1 MLPGLDSAS
10 LVSLHGRPLH
20 QEGGSIQPYS
30 TFYFFSTALA
40 VGSISILPLVPASL
54 FGRRFFLLV
63 GLIAILFF
71 VFAMVSRGLAM
82 ESLYL
87 CSMGFLILY
96 EITIPAHLEADH
108 SEGAG
113 KSHSLQRAT
122 SILVLAMAILAAW
135 SGLVRESLGLSTQLQ
150 IEGGSPLASAS
161 PGVCLLSS
169 ASSALLLGFSLI
181 SMVLGHWYLVS
192 RKLSFQP
199 LKLIS
204 GLLCLAVVFRALV
217 IVVAAFEQGEYWGQS
232 FSGGLTH
239 YLLSGGLFVACR
251 LSLGVILPAI
261 LAVLAWRCAKI
272 ESNQSATGILY
283 VLVAFVFFG
292 EILSK
297 HFLANQ
303 GVVI

>member
-1 MLPGLDSAS
+1 M
-10 LVSLHGRPLH
+10 HGRPLH
-20 QEGGSIQPYS
+20 QEGGSIQSYS

-71 VFAMVSRGLAM
+71 VFALVSRELAM
-82 ESLYL
+82 EPLYL

-96 EITIPAHLEADH
+96 EITIPAHPEADH
-108 SEGAG
+108 SEEAG
-113 KSHSLQRAT
+113 TSRSMQRT
-122 SILVLAMAILAAW
+122 SSILMLAMAILAAW
-135 SGLVRESLGLSTQLQ
+135 SGLARESLEISAQLHKQ
-150 IEGGSPLASAS
+150 SLRALDVASS
-161 PGVCLLSS
+161 EVYLLNS

-181 SMVLGHWYLVS
+181 SMILGHWYLVS

-204 GLLCLAVVFRALV
+204 GLLCLAVAVRALV
-217 IVVAAFEQGEYWGQS
+217 IVIAVFEQSEYWGQS
-232 FSGGLTH
+232 FSGGFTH

-261 LAVLAWRCAKI
+261 LAVLAWRCAKL

-303 GVVI
+303 GLVL

>member
-1 MLPGLDSAS
+1 M
-10 LVSLHGRPLH
+10 HGRPLH
-20 QEGGSIQPYS
+20 QEGGSIQSYS

-54 FGRRFFLLV
+54 FGRRFFLLA

-71 VFAMVSRGLAM
+71 VFALVSRGLAM
-82 ESLYL
+82 EPLYL

-96 EITIPAHLEADH
+96 EITIPAHPEADH
-108 SEGAG
+108 SEEAGA
-113 KSHSLQRAT
+113 SRSMQRT
-122 SILVLAMAILAAW
+122 SSILMLAMAILAAW
-135 SGLVRESLGLSTQLQ
+135 SGLARESLEISAQLHKQ
-150 IEGGSPLASAS
+150 SLRALDVASS
-161 PGVCLLSS
+161 EVCLLNS

-181 SMVLGHWYLVS
+181 SMILGHWYLVS

-204 GLLCLAVVFRALV
+204 GLLCLAVAVRALV
-217 IVVAAFEQGEYWGQS
+217 IVIAVFEQSEYWGQS
-232 FSGGLTH
+232 FSGGFTH

-261 LAVLAWRCAKI
+261 LAVLAWRCAKL

-303 GVVI
+303 GLVL

>member
-1 MLPGLDSAS
+1 M
-10 LVSLHGRPLH
+10 HGRPLH
-20 QEGGSIQPYS
+20 QEGGSIQSYS

-54 FGRRFFLLV
+54 FGRRFFLLA

-71 VFAMVSRGLAM
+71 VFALVSRGLAM
-82 ESLYL
+82 EPLYL

-96 EITIPAHLEADH
+96 EITIPAHPEADH
-108 SEGAG
+108 SEEAG
-113 KSHSLQRAT
+113 KPRSMHRTS
-122 SILVLAMAILAAW
+122 SILMLAMAILAAW
-135 SGLVRESLGLSTQLQ
+135 SGLARESLEISAQLHKQ
-150 IEGGSPLASAS
+150 SLRALDVASS
-161 PGVCLLSS
+161 EVFLLNS

-181 SMVLGHWYLVS
+181 SMILGHWYLVS

-204 GLLCLAVVFRALV
+204 GLLCLAVAVRALV
-217 IVVAAFEQGEYWGQS
+217 IVIAVFEQGEYWGQS
-232 FSGGLTH
+232 FSGGFTH

-303 GVVI
+303 GLVL

>member
-1 MLPGLDSAS
+1 M
-10 LVSLHGRPLH
+10 HGRPLH
-20 QEGGSIQPYS
+20 QEGGSIQSYS

-71 VFAMVSRGLAM
+71 VFALVSRGLAM
-82 ESLYL
+82 EPLYL

-96 EITIPAHLEADH
+96 EITIPAHPEADH
-108 SEGAG
+108 SEEAG
-113 KSHSLQRAT
+113 KPRSMHRTS
-122 SILVLAMAILAAW
+122 SILMLAMAILAAW
-135 SGLVRESLGLSTQLQ
+135 SGLARESLEISAQLHKQ
-150 IEGGSPLASAS
+150 SLRALDVASS
-161 PGVCLLSS
+161 EVFLLNS

-181 SMVLGHWYLVS
+181 SMILGHWYLVS

-204 GLLCLAVVFRALV
+204 GLLCLAVAVRALV
-217 IVVAAFEQGEYWGQS
+217 IVIAVFEQGEYWGQS
-232 FSGGLTH
+232 FSGGFTH

-303 GVVI
+303 GVVL

>member
-1 MLPGLDSAS
+1 M
-10 LVSLHGRPLH
+10 HGRPLH
-20 QEGGSIQPYS
+20 QEGGSIQSYS

-54 FGRRFFLLV
+54 FGRRFFLLA

-71 VFAMVSRGLAM
+71 VFALVSRGLAM
-82 ESLYL
+82 EPLYL

-96 EITIPAHLEADH
+96 EITIPAHPEADH
-108 SEGAG
+108 SEEAG
-113 KSHSLQRAT
+113 KPRSMHRTS
-122 SILVLAMAILAAW
+122 SILMLAMAILAAW
-135 SGLVRESLGLSTQLQ
+135 SGLARESLEISAQLHKQ
-150 IEGGSPLASAS
+150 SLRALDVASS
-161 PGVCLLSS
+161 EVFLLNS

-181 SMVLGHWYLVS
+181 SMILGHWYLVS

-204 GLLCLAVVFRALV
+204 GLLCLAVAVRALV
-217 IVVAAFEQGEYWGQS
+217 IVIAVFEQGEYWGQS
-232 FSGGLTH
+232 FSGGFTH

-261 LAVLAWRCAKI
+261 LAVLAWRCAKL

-303 GVVI
+303 GLVL

>member
-1 MLPGLDSAS
+1 M
-10 LVSLHGRPLH
+10 HGRPLH
-20 QEGGSIQPYS
+20 QEGGSIQSYS
-30 TFYFFSTALA
+30 TFYFFATALA

-71 VFAMVSRGLAM
+71 VFALVSRGLAM
-82 ESLYL
+82 EPLYL

-96 EITIPAHLEADH
+96 EITIPAHPEADH
-108 SEGAG
+108 SEEAG
-113 KSHSLQRAT
+113 TSRSMQRT
-122 SILVLAMAILAAW
+122 SSILMLAMAILAAW
-135 SGLVRESLGLSTQLQ
+135 SGLARESLEISAQLHKQ
-150 IEGGSPLASAS
+150 SLRALDVASS
-161 PGVCLLSS
+161 EVCLLNS

-181 SMVLGHWYLVS
+181 SMILGHWYLVS

-204 GLLCLAVVFRALV
+204 GLLCLAVAVHALV
-217 IVVAAFEQGEYWGQS
+217 IVIAVFEQGEYWGQS
-232 FSGGLTH
+232 FSGGFTH

-261 LAVLAWRCAKI
+261 LAVLAWRCAKL

-303 GVVI
+303 GVVL

>member
-1 MLPGLDSAS
+1 M
-10 LVSLHGRPLH
+10 HGRPLH
-20 QEGGSIQPYS
+20 QEGGSIQSYS
-30 TFYFFSTALA
+30 TFYFFATALA

-71 VFAMVSRGLAM
+71 VFALVSRGLAM
-82 ESLYL
+82 EPLYL

-96 EITIPAHLEADH
+96 EITIPAHPEADH
-108 SEGAG
+108 SEKAG
-113 KSHSLQRAT
+113 KSRSIQRT
-122 SILVLAMAILAAW
+122 SSILVLTMAILAAW
-135 SGLVRESLGLSTQLQ
+135 SGLARESLAISAQLH
-150 IEGGSPLASAS
+150 IESLRALGLASPA
-161 PGVCLLSS
+161 VCLLNS
-169 ASSALLLGFSLI
+169 ASSALLLGFSLV

-204 GLLCLAVVFRALV
+204 GLLCLAVAVRALV
-217 IVVAAFEQGEYWGQS
+217 IVVAVFEQGEHWGQS

-261 LAVLAWRCAKI
+261 LAVLAWRCAKL

-303 GVVI
+303 GVVL

>member
-1 MLPGLDSAS
+1 M
-10 LVSLHGRPLH
+10 HGRPLH
-20 QEGGSIQPYS
+20 QEGGSIQSYS

-54 FGRRFFLLV
+54 FGRRFFLLA

-71 VFAMVSRGLAM
+71 VFALVSRGLAM
-82 ESLYL
+82 EPLYL

-96 EITIPAHLEADH
+96 EITIPAHPEADH
-108 SEGAG
+108 SEEAG
-113 KSHSLQRAT
+113 TSRSMQRT
-122 SILVLAMAILAAW
+122 SSILMLAMAILAAW
-135 SGLVRESLGLSTQLQ
+135 SGLARESLEISAQLHKQ
-150 IEGGSPLASAS
+150 SLRALDVASS
-161 PGVCLLSS
+161 EVCLLNS

-181 SMVLGHWYLVS
+181 SMILGHWYLVS

-204 GLLCLAVVFRALV
+204 GLLCLAVAVRALV
-217 IVVAAFEQGEYWGQS
+217 IVIAVFEQSEYWGQS
-232 FSGGLTH
+232 FSGGFTH

-261 LAVLAWRCAKI
+261 LAVLAWRCAKL

-303 GVVI
+303 GLVL

>member
-1 MLPGLDSAS
+1 M
-10 LVSLHGRPLH
+10 HGRPLH
-20 QEGGSIQPYS
+20 QEGGSIQSYS

-71 VFAMVSRGLAM
+71 VFALVIRGLAM
-82 ESLYL
+82 EPLYL

-96 EITIPAHLEADH
+96 EITIPAHPEADH
-108 SEGAG
+108 SGEAE
-113 KSHSLQRAT
+113 KPLSIQRT
-122 SILVLAMAILAAW
+122 SSILVLTMAILAAW
-135 SGLVRESLGLSTQLQ
+135 SGLARESLAISAQLH
-150 IEGGSPLASAS
+150 IESLRALGLASPA
-161 PGVCLLSS
+161 VCLLNS
-169 ASSALLLGFSLI
+169 ASSALLLGFSLV

-204 GLLCLAVVFRALV
+204 GLLCLAVAVRALV
-217 IVVAAFEQGEYWGQS
+217 IVVAVFEQGEHWGQS
-232 FSGGLTH
+232 FSDGLTH

-261 LAVLAWRCAKI
+261 LAVLAWRCAKL

-303 GVVI
+303 GVVL

>member
-1 MLPGLDSAS
+1 M
-10 LVSLHGRPLH
+10 HGRPLH
-20 QEGGSIQPYS
+20 QEGGSIQSYS

-63 GLIAILFF
+63 GLISILFF
-71 VFAMVSRGLAM
+71 VFALVSRELAM
-82 ESLYL
+82 EPLYL

-96 EITIPAHLEADH
+96 EITIPAHPEADH
-108 SEGAG
+108 SETTE
-113 KSHSLQRAT
+113 KPLSMQRT
-122 SILVLAMAILAAW
+122 SSILLLAMAILAAW
-135 SGLVRESLGLSTQLQ
+135 SGLARESLGISAQLH
-150 IEGGSPLASAS
+150 IEDLRAPGVAS
-161 PGVCLLSS
+161 PTVCLLNS
-169 ASSALLLGFSLI
+169 ASSALLLGFSLV
-181 SMVLGHWYLVS
+181 SMILGHWYLVS

-204 GLLCLAVVFRALV
+204 GLLCLAVAARALV
-217 IVVAAFEQGEYWGQS
+217 IVVAAFEQGEYWRQS
-232 FSGGLTH
+232 FSGSLTQ
-239 YLLSGGLFVACR
+239 YLLSDGLFVACR
-251 LSLGVILPAI
+251 LSLGLLLPAI
-261 LAVLAWRCAKI
+261 LAVLAWRCAKL

-303 GVVI
+303 GLVL

>member
-1 MLPGLDSAS
+1 
-10 LVSLHGRPLH
+10 
-20 QEGGSIQPYS
+20 
-30 TFYFFSTALA
+30 
-40 VGSISILPLVPASL
+40 LVPASL

-71 VFAMVSRGLAM
+71 VFALVSRELAM
-82 ESLYL
+82 EPLYL

-96 EITIPAHLEADH
+96 EITIPAHPEADH
-108 SEGAG
+108 SEEAE
-113 KSHSLQRAT
+113 KPPSLQRT
-122 SILVLAMAILAAW
+122 SSTLLLALAILAAW
-135 SGLVRESLGLSTQLQ
+135 SGLARESLGISAQLHIQ
-150 IEGGSPLASAS
+150 DLRGTGIASSA
-161 PGVCLLSS
+161 VCLLSFV
-169 ASSALLLGFSLI
+169 SSALLLGFSLV
-181 SMVLGHWYLVS
+181 SMILGHWYLVS

-204 GLLCLAVVFRALV
+204 GLLCLAVAARALV
-217 IVVAAFEQGEYWGQS
+217 IVAAAFEQDEYWMQS
-232 FSGGLTH
+232 FSGGLTQ

-251 LSLGVILPAI
+251 LSLGVLLPAI
-261 LAVLAWRCAKI
+261 LAVLAWRCAKL

-303 GVVI
+303 GLVL

>member
-1 MLPGLDSAS
+1 M
-10 LVSLHGRPLH
+10 
-20 QEGGSIQPYS
+20 
-30 TFYFFSTALA
+30 
-40 VGSISILPLVPASL
+40 VPASL
-54 FGRRFFLLV
+54 FGRRFFLLA

-71 VFAMVSRGLAM
+71 VFALVSRGLAM
-82 ESLYL
+82 EPLYL

-96 EITIPAHLEADH
+96 EITIPAHPEADH
-108 SEGAG
+108 SEEAG
-113 KSHSLQRAT
+113 KPRSMHRTS
-122 SILVLAMAILAAW
+122 SILMLAMAILAAW
-135 SGLVRESLGLSTQLQ
+135 SGLARESLEISAQLHKQ
-150 IEGGSPLASAS
+150 SLRALDVASS
-161 PGVCLLSS
+161 EVFLLNS

-181 SMVLGHWYLVS
+181 SMILGHWYLVS

-204 GLLCLAVVFRALV
+204 GLLCLAVAVRALV
-217 IVVAAFEQGEYWGQS
+217 IVIAVFEQGEYWGQS
-232 FSGGLTH
+232 FSGGFTH

-303 GVVI
+303 GLVL

>member
-1 MLPGLDSAS
+1 
-10 LVSLHGRPLH
+10 LHGRPLH
-20 QEGGSIQPYS
+20 QEGGSIQSYS

-54 FGRRFFLLV
+54 FGRRFFLLA

-71 VFAMVSRGLAM
+71 VFALVSRGLAM
-82 ESLYL
+82 EPLYL

-96 EITIPAHLEADH
+96 EITIPAHPEADH
-108 SEGAG
+108 SEEAGA
-113 KSHSLQRAT
+113 SRSMQRT
-122 SILVLAMAILAAW
+122 SSILMLAMAILAAW
-135 SGLVRESLGLSTQLQ
+135 SGLARESLEISAQLHKQ
-150 IEGGSPLASAS
+150 SLRALDVASS
-161 PGVCLLSS
+161 EVCLLNS

-181 SMVLGHWYLVS
+181 SMILGHWYLVS

-204 GLLCLAVVFRALV
+204 GLLCLAVAVRALV
-217 IVVAAFEQGEYWGQS
+217 IVIAVFEQGEYWGQS
-232 FSGGLTH
+232 FSGGFTH

-261 LAVLAWRCAKI
+261 LAVLAWRCAKL

-303 GVVI
+303 GLVL

>member
-1 MLPGLDSAS
+1 
-10 LVSLHGRPLH
+10 
-20 QEGGSIQPYS
+20 
-30 TFYFFSTALA
+30 
-40 VGSISILPLVPASL
+40 
-54 FGRRFFLLV
+54 
-63 GLIAILFF
+63 
-71 VFAMVSRGLAM
+71 M
-82 ESLYL
+82 EPLYL

-96 EITIPAHLEADH
+96 EITIPAHPEADH
-108 SEGAG
+108 SEEAGA
-113 KSHSLQRAT
+113 SRSMQRT
-122 SILVLAMAILAAW
+122 SSILMLAMAILAAW
-135 SGLVRESLGLSTQLQ
+135 SGLARESLEISAQLHKQ
-150 IEGGSPLASAS
+150 SLRALDVASS
-161 PGVCLLSS
+161 EVCLLNS

-181 SMVLGHWYLVS
+181 SMILGHWYLVS

-204 GLLCLAVVFRALV
+204 GLLCLAVAVRALV
-217 IVVAAFEQGEYWGQS
+217 IVIAVFEQGEYWGQS
-232 FSGGLTH
+232 FSGGFTH

-261 LAVLAWRCAKI
+261 LAVLAWRCAKL

-303 GVVI
+303 GLVL

>member
-1 MLPGLDSAS
+1 M
-10 LVSLHGRPLH
+10 HGRPLH
-20 QEGGSIQPYS
+20 QEGGSIQSYS

-54 FGRRFFLLV
+54 FGRRFFLLA

-71 VFAMVSRGLAM
+71 VFALVSRGLAM
-82 ESLYL
+82 EPLYL

-96 EITIPAHLEADH
+96 EITIPAHPEADH
-108 SEGAG
+108 SEEAG
-113 KSHSLQRAT
+113 TSRSMQRT
-122 SILVLAMAILAAW
+122 SSILMLAMAILAAW
-135 SGLVRESLGLSTQLQ
+135 SGLARESLEISAQLHKQ
-150 IEGGSPLASAS
+150 SLRALDVASS
-161 PGVCLLSS
+161 EVCLLNS

-181 SMVLGHWYLVS
+181 SMILGHWYLVS

-204 GLLCLAVVFRALV
+204 GLLCLAVAVRALV
-217 IVVAAFEQGEYWGQS
+217 IVIAVFEQGEYWGQS
-232 FSGGLTH
+232 FSGGFTH

-251 LSLGVILPAI
+251 LSLGVILAAI
-261 LAVLAWRCAKI
+261 LAVLAWRCAKL

-303 GVVI
+303 GLVL

>member
-1 MLPGLDSAS
+1 M
-10 LVSLHGRPLH
+10 HGRPLH
-20 QEGGSIQPYS
+20 QEGGSIQSYS

-71 VFAMVSRGLAM
+71 VFALVSRGLAM
-82 ESLYL
+82 EPLYL

-96 EITIPAHLEADH
+96 EITIPAHPEADH
-108 SEGAG
+108 SEAVE
-113 KSHSLQRAT
+113 KPLSMQRT
-122 SILVLAMAILAAW
+122 SSILVLAMAILAAW
-135 SGLVRESLGLSTQLQ
+135 SGLARESLGISAQLH
-150 IEGGSPLASAS
+150 IEDLRAPGVAS
-161 PGVCLLSS
+161 PTVCLLSS
-169 ASSALLLGFSLI
+169 ASSALLLGFSLV
-181 SMVLGHWYLVS
+181 SMILGHWYLVS

-204 GLLCLAVVFRALV
+204 GLLCLAVAARALV
-217 IVVAAFEQGEYWGQS
+217 IVAAAFEQDEYWRQS
-232 FSGGLTH
+232 FSGGLTQ

-251 LSLGVILPAI
+251 LSLGLLLPAI
-261 LAVLAWRCAKI
+261 LAVLAWRCAKL

-297 HFLANQ
+297 HFLADQ
-303 GVVI
+303 GLAL

>member
-1 MLPGLDSAS
+1 M
-10 LVSLHGRPLH
+10 HGRPLH
-20 QEGGSIQPYS
+20 QEGGSIQSYS

-54 FGRRFFLLV
+54 FGRRFFLLA

-71 VFAMVSRGLAM
+71 VFALVSRGLAM
-82 ESLYL
+82 EPLYL

-96 EITIPAHLEADH
+96 EITIPAHPEADH
-108 SEGAG
+108 SEEAGA
-113 KSHSLQRAT
+113 SRSMQRT
-122 SILVLAMAILAAW
+122 SSILMLAMAILAAW
-135 SGLVRESLGLSTQLQ
+135 SGLARESLEISAQLHKQ
-150 IEGGSPLASAS
+150 SLRALDVASS
-161 PGVCLLSS
+161 EVCLLNS

-181 SMVLGHWYLVS
+181 SMILGHWYLVS

-204 GLLCLAVVFRALV
+204 GLLCLAVAVRALV
-217 IVVAAFEQGEYWGQS
+217 IVIAVFEQGEYWGQS
-232 FSGGLTH
+232 FSGGFTH

-261 LAVLAWRCAKI
+261 LAVLAWRCAKL

-303 GVVI
+303 GLVL

>member
-1 MLPGLDSAS
+1 M
-10 LVSLHGRPLH
+10 HGRPLH
-20 QEGGSIQPYS
+20 QEGGSIQSYS

-71 VFAMVSRGLAM
+71 VFALVSRGLAM
-82 ESLYL
+82 EPLYL

-96 EITIPAHLEADH
+96 EITIPAHPEADH
-108 SEGAG
+108 SEEAG
-113 KSHSLQRAT
+113 KSRSIQKT
-122 SILVLAMAILAAW
+122 SSILVLAMAILAAW
-135 SGLVRESLGLSTQLQ
+135 SGLARESLEISARLH
-150 IEGGSPLASAS
+150 IESLRALGVAS
-161 PGVCLLSS
+161 GELLFLNS
-169 ASSALLLGFSLI
+169 ASSALLLGFSVV
-181 SMVLGHWYLVS
+181 SMILGHWYLVS

-204 GLLCLAVVFRALV
+204 GLLCLAVALRALV
-217 IVVAAFEQGEYWGQS
+217 IVVAVFEQGEHWGQS

-261 LAVLAWRCAKI
+261 LAVLAWRCAKS

-303 GVVI
+303 GVVL

>member
-1 MLPGLDSAS
+1 M
-10 LVSLHGRPLH
+10 HGRPLH

-30 TFYFFSTALA
+30 TFYFFATALA

-71 VFAMVSRGLAM
+71 VFALVSRGLAM
-82 ESLYL
+82 EPLYL

-96 EITIPAHLEADH
+96 EITIPAHPEADH
-108 SEGAG
+108 SEAAE
-113 KSHSLQRAT
+113 KPLSMQRT
-122 SILVLAMAILAAW
+122 SSILVLAMAILAAW
-135 SGLVRESLGLSTQLQ
+135 SGLARESLGISAQLHIEDLRAPGVASST
-150 IEGGSPLASAS
+150 
-161 PGVCLLSS
+161 VCLLSS
-169 ASSALLLGFSLI
+169 ASSALLLGFSLV
-181 SMVLGHWYLVS
+181 SMILGHWYLVS

-204 GLLCLAVVFRALV
+204 GLLCLAVAARALV
-217 IVVAAFEQGEYWGQS
+217 MVAAAFEQDEYWRQS
-232 FSGGLTH
+232 FSGGLTQ

-251 LSLGVILPAI
+251 LSLGLLLPAI
-261 LAVLAWRCAKI
+261 LAVLAWRCAKL

-297 HFLANQ
+297 HFLADQ
-303 GVVI
+303 GLVL

>member
-1 MLPGLDSAS
+1 M
-10 LVSLHGRPLH
+10 HGRPLH

-71 VFAMVSRGLAM
+71 VFALVSRGLAM
-82 ESLYL
+82 EPLYL

-96 EITIPAHLEADH
+96 EITIPAHPEADH
-108 SEGAG
+108 SETTE
-113 KSHSLQRAT
+113 KPLSMQRT
-122 SILVLAMAILAAW
+122 SSILVLAMAILAAW
-135 SGLVRESLGLSTQLQ
+135 SGLARESLGISAQLH
-150 IEGGSPLASAS
+150 IEDLRAPGVAS
-161 PGVCLLSS
+161 PTVCLLSS
-169 ASSALLLGFSLI
+169 ASSALLLGFSLV
-181 SMVLGHWYLVS
+181 SMILGHWYLVS

-204 GLLCLAVVFRALV
+204 GLLCLAVAARALV
-217 IVVAAFEQGEYWGQS
+217 IVAAAFEQDEYWRQS
-232 FSGGLTH
+232 FSGGLTQ

-251 LSLGVILPAI
+251 LSLGLLLPAI
-261 LAVLAWRCAKI
+261 LAVLAWRCAKL

-297 HFLANQ
+297 HFLADQ
-303 GVVI
+303 GLVL

>member
-1 MLPGLDSAS
+1 M
-10 LVSLHGRPLH
+10 HGRPLH
-20 QEGGSIQPYS
+20 QEGGSIQSYS

-54 FGRRFFLLV
+54 FGRRFFLLA

-71 VFAMVSRGLAM
+71 VFALVSRGLAM
-82 ESLYL
+82 EPLYL

-96 EITIPAHLEADH
+96 EITIPAHPEADH
-108 SEGAG
+108 SEEAG
-113 KSHSLQRAT
+113 TSRSMQRT
-122 SILVLAMAILAAW
+122 SSILMLAMAILAAW
-135 SGLVRESLGLSTQLQ
+135 SGLARESLEISAQLHKQ
-150 IEGGSPLASAS
+150 SLRALDVASS
-161 PGVCLLSS
+161 EVCLLNS

-181 SMVLGHWYLVS
+181 SMILGHWYLVS

-204 GLLCLAVVFRALV
+204 GLLCLAVAVRALV
-217 IVVAAFEQGEYWGQS
+217 IVIAVFEQGEYWGQS
-232 FSGGLTH
+232 FSGGFTH

-261 LAVLAWRCAKI
+261 LAVLAWRCAKL

-303 GVVI
+303 GLVL